1 MTTLNFVV
9 NLEKMVGK
17 GRPRFVRQG
26 GFVRTYTPPETKNAE
41 RKIAS
46 VCKSAMDVCSV
57 GVFKGSVKL
66 DVEAGYPIPKSTS
79 KRLKQ
84 QMLDDEVR
92 PTVKPDA
99 DNVLKLVADA
109 LNGVMYKDDNQI
121 VMMSFE
127 KRYTD
132 TKPYL
137 RISVSDEV
145 QNAPDQ
151 IFF

>member
-41 RKIAS
+41 KKIAS
-46 VCKSAMDVCSV
+46 VCKSAMDVCFV
-57 GVFKGSVKL
+57 GVFNGSVKL

-145 QNAPDQ
+145 RTAPDQ

>member
-17 GRPRFVRQG
+17 GRPRFARQG
-26 GFVRTYTPPETKNAE
+26 GFVRTYTPPETKNTE
-41 RKIAS
+41 RKIAA

-137 RISVSDEV
+137 RISVSDEI
-145 QNAPDQ
+145 QTAPEQ